1 MFCILIEKKH
11 TMKKRFNLVMLIT
24 NLAFSTAIFS
34 QDSHGIVH
42 YEYKED
48 MAGKVTFQTSNGS
61 EALDQN
67 IMQKIQKSFE
77 KTFELRFNQTEAIY
91 QEFQKVTMKDG
102 SGNATFDRLYSNL
115 SKKVLI
121 EEVENEW
128 DSRKYLVKDS
138 LSRYNW
144 TLENS
149 TKTIGDYICYKAI
162 SVVKVSD
169 KDVADYENQI
179 SKNNLKSISLLSIDP
194 PKDKTIIAW
203 YTPEIPVSHG
213 PEKYQGLP
221 RLILEVNDD
230 GAVWSC
236 SKLILNPLKKTIV
249 KIPTKGKMIFKKEY
263 DILVEKQLEKMKD
276 EDGVIQLQILED

>member
-1 MFCILIEKKH
+1 
-11 TMKKRFNLVMLIT
+11 MKKRFNLIALVAS
-24 NLAFSTAIFS
+24 LAFSTSILS
-34 QDSHGIVH
+34 QEFQGIAH
-42 YEYKED
+42 YEYKKD

-61 EALDQN
+61 ETVNEN

-91 QEFQKVTMKDG
+91 QEFQKVTIKSG
-102 SGNATFDRLYSNL
+102 SANATVDKLYSNV
-115 SKKVLI
+115 SKQVLI

-128 DSRKYLVKDS
+128 DSKKYLVKDS

-144 TLENS
+144 ALENN
-149 TKTIGDYICYKAI
+149 TKKIGDYVCYKAI

-169 KDVADYENQI
+169 KDLTDYENQK

-194 PKDKTIIAW
+194 PKDKSIIAW

-221 RLILEVNDD
+221 GLILEVNDE

-236 SKLILNPLKKTIV
+236 SKIILNPLKKPIV
-249 KIPTKGKMIFKKEY
+249 KKPIKGKFILKKEY
-263 DILVEKQLEKMKD
+263 DILVEKQLEKMKN
-276 EDGVIQLQILED
+276 EDGVIELQSQED

>member
-1 MFCILIEKKH
+1 
-11 TMKKRFNLVMLIT
+11 MKKRFNLIALVAS
-24 NLAFSTAIFS
+24 LAFFNVIFS
-34 QDSHGIVH
+34 QELQGIAH
-42 YEYKED
+42 YEHKKD

-61 EALDQN
+61 ETMNEN

-91 QEFQKVTMKDG
+91 QEFQKVTIKSG
-102 SGNATFDRLYSNL
+102 SANATVDKLYSNV
-115 SKKVLI
+115 SKQVLI

-149 TKTIGDYICYKAI
+149 TKTIGDYVCYKAI
-162 SVVKVSD
+162 SIVKVSEQD
-169 KDVADYENQI
+169 LANYEDQR
-179 SKNNLKSISLLSIDP
+179 SKSSLKSVSLLTSEP
-194 PKDKTIIAW
+194 PKERIIIAW
-203 YTPEIPVSHG
+203 YAPAISVSHG

-221 RLILEVNDD
+221 GLILEVNDD

-236 SKLILNPLKKTIV
+236 SKLVLIPLNKPIV
-249 KIPTKGKMIFKKEY
+249 KMPTKGKLILKKEY

-276 EDGVIQLQILED
+276 EDGVIELQTQED

>member
-1 MFCILIEKKH
+1 
-11 TMKKRFNLVMLIT
+11 MKKRFNLVVLVAS
-24 NLAFSTAIFS
+24 LAFSTAIFS
-34 QDSHGIVH
+34 QDFQGIVY
-42 YEYKED
+42 YEYKKD

-61 EALDQN
+61 ENLN
-67 IMQKIQKSFE
+67 ENMMQKINKSFE

-91 QEFQKVTMKDG
+91 QEFQKVTMKNG
-102 SGNATFDRLYSNL
+102 SANATVDKLYSNV

-128 DSRKYLVKDS
+128 DSKKYLVRDS

-149 TKTIGDYICYKAI
+149 TKKIGDYVCYKAI
-162 SVVKVSD
+162 SVVKVAE
-169 KDVADYENQI
+169 KDLADYEDQRL
-179 SKNNLKSISLLSIDP
+179 KNSLKSISLLTLEP
-194 PKDKTIIAW
+194 PKDRIIIAW
-203 YTPEIPVSHG
+203 YAPAILVNHG

-221 RLILEVNDD
+221 GLILEVNDD

-249 KIPTKGKMIFKKEY
+249 KIPTKGKFILKKEY
-263 DILVEKQLEKMKD
+263 DILVEKLLETIKD
-276 EDGVIQLQILED
+276 DDGVIQLQSQED